1 MEAGFRVKEEEA
13 GHMVK
18 VEGAVA
24 KAEEAVHMAKAEE
37 AIAEAEGAGHMVKE
51 GEAVAEVVS
60 VKAEGAA
67 AEGAAFKLIATTFG
81 SLGRL

>member
-1 MEAGFRVKEEEA
+1 
-13 GHMVK
+13 

-24 KAEEAVHMAKAEE
+24 KAEEAVHMVKEGE

-51 GEAVAEVVS
+51 GEAVAETEGAGHMVKEGEAVAEVVS
-60 VKAEGAA
+60 VKVEGAA